1 MRWTGV
7 KRGGTR
13 SWWRV
18 LATGG
23 IFTSA
28 RPKLPERNGAV
39 GGMLIDML
47 VTAQAR
53 IDIGT
58 VERRLR
64 REAVDTAAAH
74 EEDQIDPHV
83 AFGADFAFIARLA
96 QDTRGGEAA
105 AVAKPGDAP
114 FDQLA
119 AVQHRDP
126 PPRVLARFAPHR
138 PGHILVAPG

>member
-64 REAVDTAAAH
+64 REAVDTAAVH
-74 EEDQIDPHV
+74 EEDQIDQHV
-83 AFGADFAFIARLA
+83 AFGADFSFLARPAFEHGRASGRE
-96 QDTRGGEAA
+96 RGWHIGESYGA
-105 AVAKPGDAP
+105 AVTLKDENT
-114 FDQLA
+114 L
-119 AVQHRDP
+119 
-126 PPRVLARFAPHR
+126 
-138 PGHILVAPG
+138 